1 MSPPLNNAVSSAN
14 PLKNKQLFKLL
25 TYRVLMVLAYQIMA
39 VVVGWHI
46 YEITHD
52 PLALGLIGLA
62 ELIPYFAFALFGGY
76 LVDHYS
82 KRLFGV
88 LSAIILSANA
98 CILAY
103 VSSNHAVNNASH
115 WIYLS
120 IAFVGFA
127 RAFIA
132 PTYSTIFASI
142 LPRELYARATSVGT
156 TIFQIGL
163 VLGPALGGAIIAWGS
178 LVMAYI
184 VASLLAFFAGISLIS
199 LKIESRPLQNHTP
212 IFASISEGIKFV
224 MNNQVILGAQALDMF
239 AVLFGGAV
247 AMLPMF
253 VTEVFNQGPQA
264 LGIMRAAPAA
274 GAILTGICLA
284 KFTISKNA
292 GRWLMLAVAGFG
304 ISIIAFACTTHFW
317 LAVFL
322 LFLSGAFDGVSIV
335 LRTTIMQLMTP
346 EHMRGRVASINGLFI
361 GSSNELGAFES
372 GSTARIMGLIP
383 SVIFGGVMTL
393 IVVAATAKLAPKL
406 RKLDLTHH

>member
-1 MSPPLNNAVSSAN
+1 
-14 PLKNKQLFKLL
+14 
-25 TYRVLMVLAYQIMA
+25 MVLAYQIMA
-39 VVVGWHI
+39 VVVGWHL
-46 YEITHD
+46 YKITHD

-88 LSAIILSANA
+88 LSAVILSANA

-103 VSSNHAVNNASH
+103 VSSDHSVSNASN

-142 LPRELYARATSVGT
+142 LPRELYARASSVGT
-156 TIFQIGL
+156 SVFQVGL
-163 VLGPALGGAIIAWGS
+163 VLGPALGGALIAWSS
-178 LVMAYI
+178 LVVAYG
-184 VASLLAFFAGISLIS
+184 VASLLAFAAGVSLIS
-199 LKIESRPLQNHTP
+199 LKIKSQPLQNHAP

-224 MNNQVILGAQALDMF
+224 MHNQVILGAQALDMF

-253 VTEVFNQGPQA
+253 ISEVFHQGPQA

-274 GAILTGICLA
+274 GAILTGVFLA
-284 KFTISKNA
+284 RFSISKNA
-292 GRWLMLAVAGFG
+292 GRWLMFAVAGFG
-304 ISIIAFACTTHFW
+304 LSMITFACTTNFW

-322 LFLSGAFDGVSIV
+322 LFLSGIFDGVSIV

-393 IVVAATAKLAPKL
+393 VVVAATAKLAPKL
-406 RKLDLTHH
+406 RKLDLSHH

>member
-1 MSPPLNNAVSSAN
+1 MSSDHAVS
-14 PLKNKQLFKLL
+14 
-25 TYRVLMVLAYQIMA
+25 
-39 VVVGWHI
+39 
-46 YEITHD
+46 
-52 PLALGLIGLA
+52 
-62 ELIPYFAFALFGGY
+62 
-76 LVDHYS
+76 
-82 KRLFGV
+82 
-88 LSAIILSANA
+88 
-98 CILAY
+98 
-103 VSSNHAVNNASH
+103 NASN

-142 LPRELYARATSVGT
+142 LPRELYARASSVGT
-156 TIFQIGL
+156 SVFQVGL
-163 VLGPALGGAIIAWGS
+163 VLGPALGGALIAWSS
-178 LVMAYI
+178 LVVAYG
-184 VASLLAFFAGISLIS
+184 VASLLAFAAGISLIS
-199 LKIESRPLQNHTP
+199 LKIKSQPVQNHAP

-224 MNNQVILGAQALDMF
+224 MHNQVILGAQALDMF

-253 VTEVFNQGPQA
+253 ISEVFHQGPQA

-284 KFTISKNA
+284 RFSISKNA

-304 ISIIAFACTTHFW
+304 VSIITFACTTNFW

-322 LFLSGAFDGVSIV
+322 LFLSGIFDGVSIV

-346 EHMRGRVASINGLFI
+346 ENMRGRVASINGLFI

-372 GSTARIMGLIP
+372 GSTAKIMGLIP

-393 IVVAATAKLAPKL
+393 VVVATTAKLAPKL